1 MSERMDCPGLLS
13 KMAVG
18 GGATSRLKVSQQLLS
33 QPGYSR
39 VSSSSSNSTPQK
51 YWRNS

>member
-18 GGATSRLKVSQQLLS
+18 GGAASRLKISQQLLS

-39 VSSSSSNSTPQK
+39 VSSSSNSTPQK